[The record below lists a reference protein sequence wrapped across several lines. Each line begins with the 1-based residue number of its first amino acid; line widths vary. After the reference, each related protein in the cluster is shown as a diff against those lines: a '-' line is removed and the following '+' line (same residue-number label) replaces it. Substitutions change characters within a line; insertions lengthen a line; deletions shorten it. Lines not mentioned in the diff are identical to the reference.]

1 MLSPAAIADQSLAPA
16 SAASA
21 TLAFPDGLVG
31 CQDWKNFVLLTE
43 DEEDLPVA
51 CLQSLDQ
58 PLVRLLVTDPR
69 LIDATYT
76 VPLSDD
82 DRASLDVGPAE
93 DTALYCTLTIGAD
106 GFITANLLGPLVI
119 NPHTRRGRQL
129 VLTDSGYSA
138 RHPVAQLQ
146 GE

>member
-16 SAASA
+16 SVASA

-43 DEEDLPVA
+43 DDENLPVA

-69 LIDATYT
+69 LVEASYT

-82 DRASLDVGPAE
+82 DRASLEIGPSESA
-93 DTALYCTLTIGAD
+93 ALYCTLTIGAD
-106 GFITANLLGPLVI
+106 GLITANLLGPLVI
-119 NPHTRRGRQL
+119 NTRTRRGRQL